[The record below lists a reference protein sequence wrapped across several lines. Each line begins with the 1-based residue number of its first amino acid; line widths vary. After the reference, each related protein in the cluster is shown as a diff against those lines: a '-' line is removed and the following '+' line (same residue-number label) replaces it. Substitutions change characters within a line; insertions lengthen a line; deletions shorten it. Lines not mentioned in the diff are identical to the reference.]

1 MMQFDES
8 YDCLV
13 LGGGPAGATAAT
25 LLADH
30 GHKTLLLERERF
42 PRHHIGES
50 LMPQTYD
57 VLDRLGVLDQLR
69 QSDCPRKES
78 VQFVS
83 ASGKESQPFY
93 FTDRDPHERST
104 TWQVRRDEFD
114 QMMLDNARRH
124 GVEVRESVGVR
135 SVLFDGERAVGVRA
149 TTDGTDAEVGAKVV
163 VDATGQSSLI
173 ARQLDLRRPDPDLHS
188 GAIYTYYRG
197 AKRGEGR
204 DAGAT
209 IIVHTPERRGWF
221 WFIPLRDDVTS
232 IGLVASPSYLFT
244 GRGDDPGATLK
255 DEIAGCPWMA
265 GRLSEADCID
275 RVYVTSD
282 FSYRARRMAGDG
294 WVLIGDAFCFL
305 DPVYSAG
312 VMLALKSG
320 AMAADAIHDG
330 FQMGDLSGRQL
341 GRFAREFLSGVQCVR
356 KLVYAFYDKSFSFAQ
371 FIRKHPDYTDHIVRI
386 LIGDVF
392 DNEVDRVFDV
402 MSDWVRLPGPIEV
415 EGSLSSG

>member
-1 MMQFDES
+1 MKLDKS
-8 YDCLV
+8 YECVV
-13 LGGGPAGATAAT
+13 LGGGPAGATTAT

-30 GHKTLLLERERF
+30 GHKTLLLERSRF

-57 VLDRLGVLDQLR
+57 IFDRLGVLDRMR
-69 QSDCPRKES
+69 QSDCPRKEG

-114 QMMLDNARRH
+114 QMMLENARRH
-124 GVEVRESVGVR
+124 GAEVHEGVAVR
-135 SVLFDGERAVGVRA
+135 SVLFDGEKAVGVRA
-149 TTDGTDAEVGAKVV
+149 KANGEEVEVGAKVII
-163 VDATGQSSLI
+163 DATGESSLI
-173 ARQLDLRRPDPDLHS
+173 AKQLDLRRPDPDLHNGS
-188 GAIYTYYRG
+188 IYTYYRR
-197 AKRGEGR
+197 AKRGRDR

-209 IIVHTPERRGWF
+209 IIVHTPDRKGWF

-232 IGLVASPSYLFT
+232 VGLVAPPSYLFH
-244 GRGDDPGATLK
+244 GRGDDPMATLAS
-255 DEIAGCPWMA
+255 EIAKCPWMKD
-265 GRLSEADCID
+265 RLADAECVD
-275 RVYVTSD
+275 HAYVASD

-305 DPVYSAG
+305 DPIYSSG

-320 AMAADAIHDG
+320 EMAADAIHDG
-330 FQMGDLSGRQL
+330 LDSGDLSGRQL
-341 GRFAREFLSGVQCVR
+341 GRFASDFLSGVQCVR
-356 KLVYAFYDKSFSFAQ
+356 QLVYAFYDPGFSFAQ
-371 FIRKHPDYTDHIVRI
+371 FVRKHPEYSDHIVRI

-392 DNEVDRVFDV
+392 NNEVGVVFDA
-402 MSDWVRLPGPIEV
+402 MRDWVRLPGPIEL
-415 EGSLSSG
+415 EGSASST